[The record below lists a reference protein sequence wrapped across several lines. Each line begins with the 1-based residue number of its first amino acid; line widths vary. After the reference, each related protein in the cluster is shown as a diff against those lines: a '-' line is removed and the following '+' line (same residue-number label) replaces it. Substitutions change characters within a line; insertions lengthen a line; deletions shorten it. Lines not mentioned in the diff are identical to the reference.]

1 MKTTLTIF
9 AAIVMP
15 GGFIILGIA
24 AITFLVTRHRA
35 HARAAAQAV
44 PA

>member
-1 MKTTLTIF
+1 MKTTLTIL

-15 GGFIILGIA
+15 GGFIILAIA
-24 AITFLVTRHRA
+24 LGTFLIARRRA
-35 HARAAAQAV
+35 HAKATALPV